1 MQLCCSFSSGETS
14 RFVNAPFRSKRRK
27 TSRRLREGETA
38 RRRGS
43 GMGKGGELWD
53 DSALVDAFDR
63 AMFSMKVCLLVY
75 GFYDFPDHCAS
86 LAAAAA
92 RVLGFWGG
100 AFTGDCRSH

>member
-1 MQLCCSFSSGETS
+1 
-14 RFVNAPFRSKRRK
+14 VNAPFRSKRRK
-27 TSRRLREGETA
+27 RSRRLREGETA
-38 RRRGS
+38 RRRGL

-86 LAAAAA
+86 PPQL
-92 RVLGFWGG
+92 LGFWVLGG
-100 AFTGDCRSH
+100 L